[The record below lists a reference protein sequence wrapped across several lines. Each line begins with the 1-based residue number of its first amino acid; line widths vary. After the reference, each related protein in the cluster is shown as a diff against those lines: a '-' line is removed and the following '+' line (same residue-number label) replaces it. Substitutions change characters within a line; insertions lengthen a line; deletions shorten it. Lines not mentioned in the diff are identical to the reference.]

1 MSQRRTNYLPAQDAV
16 ANCDLL
22 RVFRPELLAHYEL
35 PKDLPHQILTLLMAL
50 NDQDERLER
59 SREARHAFA
68 LSVAGVMV
76 VMVAWNLMLFLH

>member
-35 PKDLPHQILTLLMAL
+35 PKDLPHVTPNRQPKDGARPGASSVRAGECRGMLPGWAYLT
-50 NDQDERLER
+50 
-59 SREARHAFA
+59 
-68 LSVAGVMV
+68 
-76 VMVAWNLMLFLH
+76 